1 MTAVDAVLFDLDG
14 TLVRYARPPGDLLSV
29 AFERVGVDPLFSV
42 AAYYECYE
50 RRVDRHTSVEDL
62 RAACFATLAAERGHP
77 PALGRAVA
85 AAFADER
92 DHSNVERCPG
102 ARQVLA
108 TLTEGYRVG
117 VVTNGAREAQRTK
130 LSASGLDR
138 LVETTVVAGADT
150 PSKPAV
156 EPFERALDA
165 LDTSPERAVHVGDSP
180 DTDVRGATAA
190 GLDSVLV
197 DPDGP
202 DGDCGSTGSG
212 GDTGGP
218 SPTYRVTALGELL
231 PVPWSERADEAR

>member
-14 TLVRYARPPGDLLSV
+14 TLVRYARPPGELLSV
-29 AFERVGVDPLFSV
+29 AFERVGVEPLFQVS
-42 AAYYECYE
+42 AYYRCYE
-50 RRVDRHTSVEDL
+50 RRVDRHASIEDL
-62 RAACFATLAAERGHP
+62 RAACFAALAAERGHP

-92 DHSNVERCPG
+92 DHSNVEPCSG
-102 ARQVLA
+102 ARRVLT
-108 TLTEGYRVG
+108 TLAETYRVG
-117 VVTNGAREAQRTK
+117 VVTNGAREPQRTK

-138 LVETTVVAGADT
+138 WVETTVVAGQDT

-165 LDTSPERAVHVGDSP
+165 LDTAPERAVHVGDSP

-202 DGDCGSTGSG
+202 DRDDT
-212 GDTGGP
+212 DTGEP
-218 SPTYRVTALGELL
+218 SPTYRVTALRELL
-231 PVPWSERADEAR
+231 SVPWAERADEAR